1 MLYIYLQSK
10 MRMPAQR
17 RILAIGFSLAVVL
30 TLLFTGLQSQA
41 ATVLQPWVPIFKG
54 VDHAVG
60 TNTPGGGGFAELQV
74 YLARHAE
81 FARWLI
87 RHGRAHDPAARRG

>member
-1 MLYIYLQSK
+1 MLAEYRYVETDEDW
-10 MRMPAQR
+10 M
-17 RILAIGFSLAVVL
+17 
-30 TLLFTGLQSQA
+30 TE
-41 ATVLQPWVPIFKG
+41 WVDF
-54 VDHAVG
+54 
-60 TNTPGGGGFAELQV
+60 GFAELQV